1 MYSVKILLLQ
11 LFNVEAGIW
20 HSFWLISVLCLILA
34 ITPTIALA
42 EVGILGQVSLLL
54 FILVSTNKFGIA
66 GAATAIWFIN
76 LVIPALAG
84 SLLFLSLKM
93 FSDK

>member
-1 MYSVKILLLQ
+1 
-11 LFNVEAGIW
+11 
-20 HSFWLISVLCLILA
+20 
-34 ITPTIALA
+34 
-42 EVGILGQVSLLL
+42 VSLLL
-54 FILVSTNKFGIA
+54 FSLVSANKFGIV

-84 SLLFLSLKM
+84 SLLFVSLKI

>member
-1 MYSVKILLLQ
+1 LL
-11 LFNVEAGIW
+11 
-20 HSFWLISVLCLILA
+20 
-34 ITPTIALA
+34 
-42 EVGILGQVSLLL
+42 
-54 FILVSTNKFGIA
+54 STNNVGIA

-84 SLLFLSLKM
+84 SLLFLSLKI